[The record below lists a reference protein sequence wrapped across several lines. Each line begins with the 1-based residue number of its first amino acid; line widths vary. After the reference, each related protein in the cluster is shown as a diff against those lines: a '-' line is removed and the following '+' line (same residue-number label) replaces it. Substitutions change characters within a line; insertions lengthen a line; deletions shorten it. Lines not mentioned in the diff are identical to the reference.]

1 MNINVS
7 LNAVITYMHGCMYVT
22 RMSLTVGQR
31 ALGLL
36 PLHVSGARKVPSVVM
51 AACSSRQCGSPLL
64 PPPLLPLISP
74 HMPSSPLSLWPP
86 TPHVIKITIN
96 QKPTDPHHS
105 GTGAGRINIA
115 RRENEEG
122 GNEEG
127 M

>member
-7 LNAVITYMHGCMYVT
+7 LNTVITYMHGCMYVT

-64 PPPLLPLISP
+64 PPPPPSPHLPSHALISP
-74 HMPSSPLSLWPP
+74 LVVASDASCDQNNDKSKTDGPSPFRDGGGENQYSP
-86 TPHVIKITIN
+86 
-96 QKPTDPHHS
+96 
-105 GTGAGRINIA
+105 
-115 RRENEEG
+115 EG
-122 GNEEG
+122 K
-127 M
+127 